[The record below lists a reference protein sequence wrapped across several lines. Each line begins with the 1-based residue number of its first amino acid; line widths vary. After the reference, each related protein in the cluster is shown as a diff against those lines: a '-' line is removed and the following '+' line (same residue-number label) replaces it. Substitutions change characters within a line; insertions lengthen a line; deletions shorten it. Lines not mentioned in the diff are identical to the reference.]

1 MPYNVRPSS
10 KYFDPADM
18 RSSSVS
24 KQSSRPQQS
33 SKTAKEGVSSQR
45 ESNSLKN
52 QSKSK
57 VKICVAPPYSDQP
70 HEQRR
75 EADGKL
81 LLQPKSSGRHHGLC
95 VKGKTKRDDELVKYM
110 SNLPGY
116 LKRMEDGENP
126 QDKAFNVGVLDWAR
140 LQQWKYNQNCN
151 NARGTNNGASTSSSL
166 PLKTTKKS
174 SSLSSAAKGGAHAH
188 QSEQHPSLF
197 PRLNSSNKVD
207 LSHGVQPSIKKA
219 VHFQDFDS
227 SSKGNLGQRK
237 TLWTYKSF
245 GKNNA
250 DVALKSGRPKVSAQ
264 KITSDMGVSSSNLRH
279 YGVELS
285 PKEKVPAWDGE
296 VKKRVE
302 VSQESDRNRR
312 PPSHKIISEAVAY
325 PKLRTYGVSHSSK
338 AKIDCGNVE
347 TKKRIEKFQESN
359 SDLGHQNLPGKLES
373 VVLLLPRDF
382 SQKGS
387 MEEPKV
393 LLKENLIETNQN
405 SLSGS
410 FPVENNCYA
419 ELCSDIPHSCP
430 LPSKVETKVE
440 TYLVSHSRNNGKKWE
455 LTSDA
460 SYRTP
465 SSNKISSILSEGKDT
480 EQKTVRRHLRA
491 NTIENLKILD
501 QEMADMA
508 AMKGRSPSPNRR
520 FSSSLGRMGRSLS
533 LTEGSN
539 VPQLNSTYVSAKS
552 GPVKSEEPASV
563 DDSNRETA
571 KGNNRARSSPLRR
584 ILDPLLRSKGSS
596 NPVQEAGSFQ
606 PCKES
611 SSYFSSKPINSNY
624 SLLNQRQ
631 ESSKIRALLQL
642 SIKNGI
648 PLFKFVVDS
657 NSSVLAAT
665 MNSLTSTG
673 KDDLGQNY
681 TFYSVDEIKKK
692 SGGWISQGSKVKSC
706 GYAYNV
712 VGQMKV
718 SGSHYPD
725 SDFKNQYI
733 MRESVLFGV
742 EVTQADQASP
752 KYITSKEIAAIVLK
766 LPIESLS
773 HQAKSRDK
781 GTVDK
786 GFTEHLP
793 GGGCTT
799 VIIPSGDHSLPSK
812 GAPSPLI
819 QRWKSGGACDCGGWD
834 DGCKLRILANHNRS
848 SKISTTSNAFSDS
861 TPFELFTPG
870 EEPQQNRP
878 VFSLVPLN
886 KEIYSVEFD
895 SSVSL
900 LQAFFICV
908 TVISCQKSS
917 DLSGVSNFY
926 EAKVFEEEPKP
937 WMNGDGIKKNHP
949 SNIIL
954 GGLPGK
960 YAPNPPHSPVGRA

>member
-1 MPYNVRPSS
+1 
-10 KYFDPADM
+10 M
-18 RSSSVS
+18 RSNSES
-24 KQSSRPQQS
+24 KQSSKQQQS

-45 ESNSLKN
+45 ENNSSKN

-57 VKICVAPPYSDQP
+57 VKNCVAPSFSDQP

-81 LLQPKSSGRHHGLC
+81 LLQPKSSGRQHGQC

-126 QDKAFNVGVLDWAR
+126 QDKAFNVGVLDWSR

-166 PLKTTKKS
+166 PLKTIKKS
-174 SSLSSAAKGGAHAH
+174 SSLSSAAKGGTHAH
-188 QSEQHPSLF
+188 QSVQHPSLF
-197 PRLNSSNKVD
+197 PSLNSSYKDD
-207 LSHGVQPSIKKA
+207 LSQGVQPSIKKA

-250 DVALKSGRPKVSAQ
+250 DVALKSGKPKVSAQ
-264 KITSDMGVSSSNLRH
+264 KITSDMGDSSSNLRH
-279 YGVELS
+279 YEDELS
-285 PKEKVPAWDGE
+285 PKEKVAAWGE

-312 PPSHKIISEAVAY
+312 PPSHNIISEAVAN
-325 PKLRTYGVSHSSK
+325 PKLRTYGVSRSLK

-347 TKKRIEKFQESN
+347 TKKRIDKFQESN
-359 SDLGHQNLPGKLES
+359 SDLGHRNLPGKLES

-387 MEEPKV
+387 LEEPKV
-393 LLKENLIETNQN
+393 LLNENLIETNQN

-440 TYLVSHSRNNGKKWE
+440 PYLVSHSRNNSIKLE

-460 SYRTP
+460 SYRIP
-465 SSNKISSILSEGKDT
+465 SSNKISSMLSEGKDT
-480 EQKTVRRHLRA
+480 EQKTVRHLKA

-508 AMKGRSPSPNRR
+508 AMKGRNPSPNRR
-520 FSSSLGRMGRSLS
+520 FSFSLGRMSRSLS
-533 LTEGSN
+533 SKEGSN

-552 GPVKSEEPASV
+552 GPVKSEEPSSV
-563 DDSNRETA
+563 DDSNREKA

-611 SSYFSSKPINSNY
+611 SSYFSSRPINSND
-624 SLLNQRQ
+624 SLLNQRHG
-631 ESSKIRALLQL
+631 SSKIRALLQL

-665 MNSLTSTG
+665 MNNLTSTG

-692 SGGWISQGSKVKSC
+692 SGGWISQGSKVKSS

-712 VGQMKV
+712 LGQMKV

-752 KYITSKEIAAIVLK
+752 KYIISKEIAAIEVK

-786 GFTEHLP
+786 GFTEHLL

-819 QRWKSGGACDCGGWD
+819 QRWKSGGVCDCGGWD

-848 SKISTTSNAFSDS
+848 SKISTTSNVFSDS
-861 TPFELFTPG
+861 TPFELFTLG
-870 EEPQQNRP
+870 EEPQQNRS

-900 LQAFFICV
+900 LRAFFICV

-917 DLSGVSNFY
+917 DLSGVSNLY
-926 EAKVFEEEPKP
+926 EAKVFDEEPKP
-937 WMNGDGIKKNHP
+937 WMNGDGVKKNHP

-954 GGLPGK
+954 GGLPRK

>member
-1 MPYNVRPSS
+1 
-10 KYFDPADM
+10 
-18 RSSSVS
+18 
-24 KQSSRPQQS
+24 
-33 SKTAKEGVSSQR
+33 
-45 ESNSLKN
+45 
-52 QSKSK
+52 
-57 VKICVAPPYSDQP
+57 
-70 HEQRR
+70 
-75 EADGKL
+75 
-81 LLQPKSSGRHHGLC
+81 
-95 VKGKTKRDDELVKYM
+95 M

-151 NARGTNNGASTSSSL
+151 NAKGTNNGASTSSSL

-174 SSLSSAAKGGAHAH
+174 SSLSSAAQGGEHAH
-188 QSEQHPSLF
+188 QREQHPSLF
-197 PRLNSSNKVD
+197 PSLNSSYKDD
-207 LSHGVQPSIKKA
+207 LSQGVQPSTKKA

-245 GKNNA
+245 GKNNV
-250 DVALKSGRPKVSAQ
+250 DVALKSGTPKVAAP
-264 KITSDMGVSSSNLRH
+264 KITSDMGNSSTNLRH

-285 PKEKVPAWDGE
+285 PKEKLTTWDCE

-302 VSQESDRNRR
+302 VSQESNRHR
-312 PPSHKIISEAVAY
+312 RAPSHKTISEAVAY

-347 TKKRIEKFQESN
+347 TKKRIDKFQESN
-359 SDLGHQNLPGKLES
+359 IDLGHQNLPGKLEG

-382 SQKGS
+382 SQKVS
-387 MEEPKV
+387 PEEPKV
-393 LLKENLIETNQN
+393 LLNENLIETNQN

-410 FPVENNCYA
+410 FLVEKNFHA
-419 ELCSDIPHSCP
+419 ELHSDIPHSCP

-440 TYLVSHSRNNGKKWE
+440 PYLVSHSRNNSKKLE
-455 LTSDA
+455 LSSDA

-465 SSNKISSILSEGKDT
+465 SSNKISSMLTEGKDT
-480 EQKTVRRHLRA
+480 EQKTARHMKA
-491 NTIENLKILD
+491 NAIENLKILD

-520 FSSSLGRMGRSLS
+520 FSFSLGRMGRSLS
-533 LTEGSN
+533 LKEGSN
-539 VPQLNSTYVSAKS
+539 VPQLSSTYVSVKS
-552 GPVKSEEPASV
+552 GPVKSEEPSSV
-563 DDSNRETA
+563 DDSNREKA

-611 SSYFSSKPINSNY
+611 SSYFSSRPISSND
-624 SLLNQRQ
+624 SLLNQRH
-631 ESSKIRALLQL
+631 ESSNIRALLQL

-665 MNSLTSTG
+665 MNNLTSTG
-673 KDDLGQNY
+673 KDDLGQSY

-692 SGGWISQGSKVKSC
+692 SGGWISQGNKVKSC

-733 MRESVLFGV
+733 TRESVLIGV

-752 KYITSKEIAAIVLK
+752 KYITSKEIAAIVVK
-766 LPIESLS
+766 LPVESLS

-819 QRWKSGGACDCGGWD
+819 QRWKSGGVCDCGGWD

-848 SKISTTSNAFSDS
+848 SKISTTSNVFSDS
-861 TPFELFTPG
+861 TPFELFTQG
-870 EEPQQNRP
+870 EEPKQNRP
-878 VFSLVPLN
+878 VFRLVPLN

-900 LQAFFICV
+900 LRAFFICV
-908 TVISCQKSS
+908 TVISCQKSC
-917 DLSGVSNFY
+917 DLSGVSNLY
-926 EAKVFEEEPKP
+926 EAKVFEEEPEP

-949 SNIIL
+949 ANIIL

>member
-1 MPYNVRPSS
+1 
-10 KYFDPADM
+10 M
-18 RSSSVS
+18 RSSSES
-24 KQSSRPQQS
+24 KQSSKQQQS
-33 SKTAKEGVSSQR
+33 SKTAKERVSSQR
-45 ESNSLKN
+45 ENNSLKN

-57 VKICVAPPYSDQP
+57 VKICVAPPFSDQP

-81 LLQPKSSGRHHGLC
+81 LLQPKSSGRHHRQC

-140 LQQWKYNQNCN
+140 LQEYQNCN
-151 NARGTNNGASTSSSL
+151 NARGANNGASTSSSL

-174 SSLSSAAKGGAHAH
+174 SSLSSAAKGGTHAH
-188 QSEQHPSLF
+188 QSEQHPSLI
-197 PRLNSSNKVD
+197 PSLNSSYKD
-207 LSHGVQPSIKKA
+207 ELSQGVQPSTKKV

-250 DVALKSGRPKVSAQ
+250 DVALKSGKPKVSAQ
-264 KITSDMGVSSSNLRH
+264 KITSDMGDSSTILRH

-285 PKEKVPAWDGE
+285 PKEKVAAWDGE
-296 VKKRVE
+296 FKKRVD
-302 VSQESDRNRR
+302 VTQESDRNRR

-325 PKLRTYGVSHSSK
+325 PKLRTYVVSHSSK

-347 TKKRIEKFQESN
+347 TNKRIEKFEESN
-359 SDLGHQNLPGKLES
+359 IDLGHQNLPGKLES
-373 VVLLLPRDF
+373 VVLLLPTDF

-387 MEEPKV
+387 LEEPKV
-393 LLKENLIETNQN
+393 LLNENLIETNQN

-410 FPVENNCYA
+410 FPVEKNCYA
-419 ELCSDIPHSCP
+419 ELRSDIPHSCP
-430 LPSKVETKVE
+430 LPSKVEP
-440 TYLVSHSRNNGKKWE
+440 YLVSHSRNNSKTLE

-465 SSNKISSILSEGKDT
+465 SSNKISSMLSEGKDT
-480 EQKTVRRHLRA
+480 EQKTIRHMKA

-520 FSSSLGRMGRSLS
+520 FSFSLGRMGRSLS
-533 LTEGSN
+533 LKEGSN
-539 VPQLNSTYVSAKS
+539 VPQLSSTYVSVKS
-552 GPVKSEEPASV
+552 GPVKSEEPSSV
-563 DDSNRETA
+563 DDSNREKA

-611 SSYFSSKPINSNY
+611 LSYFSYRPINSND
-624 SLLNQRQ
+624 SLLNQRH

-657 NSSVLAAT
+657 NSSVLAAS
-665 MNSLTSTG
+665 MNNLTPTG

-681 TFYSVDEIKKK
+681 TFYSVNEIKKK
-692 SGGWISQGSKVKSC
+692 SGGWISQGSKVKSFR
-706 GYAYNV
+706 YAYNV

-733 MRESVLFGV
+733 MRESVLFSV
-742 EVTQADQASP
+742 EVTQADEPSP
-752 KYITSKEIAAIVLK
+752 KYMTSKELAAIVVK

-773 HQAKSRDK
+773 HQ
-781 GTVDK
+781 GTVEK
-786 GFTEHLP
+786 GFTEHFP

-799 VIIPSGDHSLPSK
+799 VIIPRGDHSLPNK

-819 QRWKSGGACDCGGWD
+819 QRWRSGGVCDCGGWD
-834 DGCKLRILANHNRS
+834 DGCKLRTLADHYRS
-848 SKISTTSNAFSDS
+848 SKVSTTSNVFSDS
-861 TPFELFTPG
+861 VPFELFTQG
-870 EEPQQNRP
+870 EEPQQSRP
-878 VFSLVPLN
+878 LFSLVPLN

-895 SSVSL
+895 SSFHL

-917 DLSGVSNFY
+917 DLSGVSNLY

-937 WMNGDGIKKNHP
+937 WMNGEGIKKNHP

>member
-1 MPYNVRPSS
+1 
-10 KYFDPADM
+10 M
-18 RSSSVS
+18 RSNSET
-24 KQSSRPQQS
+24 KQSSKQQQS
-33 SKTAKEGVSSQR
+33 SKTVKEGVSSQR
-45 ESNSLKN
+45 ENNSLKN

-57 VKICVAPPYSDQP
+57 VKNCVAPSFSDPP

-81 LLQPKSSGRHHGLC
+81 LLQPKSSGRQHGQR

-174 SSLSSAAKGGAHAH
+174 SSLSSAAKGGTHAH

-197 PRLNSSNKVD
+197 PSLKSSYKDD
-207 LSHGVQPSIKKA
+207 LSQGVQPSTKKA

-250 DVALKSGRPKVSAQ
+250 DVALKSGKPKVSAQ
-264 KITSDMGVSSSNLRH
+264 KITSDMGDSSSNLRH
-279 YGVELS
+279 YEGELS
-285 PKEKVPAWDGE
+285 PKEKVAAWGE

-312 PPSHKIISEAVAY
+312 PPSHNIISEAVAN
-325 PKLRTYGVSHSSK
+325 PKLRTYGVSRSLK

-347 TKKRIEKFQESN
+347 TKKRIDKFQESN

-373 VVLLLPRDF
+373 VVHLLPRDF

-387 MEEPKV
+387 LEEPKV
-393 LLKENLIETNQN
+393 LLNENLIETNQN

-440 TYLVSHSRNNGKKWE
+440 PYLVSHSRNNSIKLE

-460 SYRTP
+460 SYRIP
-465 SSNKISSILSEGKDT
+465 SSNKISSMLSEGKDT
-480 EQKTVRRHLRA
+480 EQKTVRHLKA

-520 FSSSLGRMGRSLS
+520 FSFSLGRMSRSIS
-533 LTEGSN
+533 SKEGSN

-552 GPVKSEEPASV
+552 GPVKSEEPSSV
-563 DDSNRETA
+563 DDSNREKA

-611 SSYFSSKPINSNY
+611 SSDFSSRPINSND
-624 SLLNQRQ
+624 SLLNQRHG
-631 ESSKIRALLQL
+631 SSKIRALLQL

-648 PLFKFVVDS
+648 PLLKFVVDS

-665 MNSLTSTG
+665 MNNLTSTG
-673 KDDLGQNY
+673 KDDLGQTY

-692 SGGWISQGSKVKSC
+692 SGGWISQGSKVKSS

-752 KYITSKEIAAIVLK
+752 KYIISKEIAAIVVK
-766 LPIESLS
+766 LPIESQS

-786 GFTEHLP
+786 GFTEHLL

-819 QRWKSGGACDCGGWD
+819 QRWKSGGVCDCGGWD

-848 SKISTTSNAFSDS
+848 SKISTTSNVFSDS
-861 TPFELFTPG
+861 TPFELFTLE

-900 LQAFFICV
+900 LRAFFICV

-917 DLSGVSNFY
+917 DLSGVSNLY
-926 EAKVFEEEPKP
+926 EAKVFDEEPKP